1 MIYHIIYNNK
11 CQIITYNKVISHCIT
26 KLCVSI
32 DIASLILNY
41 TLVPFISAIAVSIL
55 ALKIYNLLKNK
66 KFNKYNIETKITS
79 LESQIKDQ
87 INKTN
92 LISEQFR
99 VLYDRTNKTNE
110 KLADIHGLIKLLDEN
125 IISNNNKIRSQ
136 NSVISPFQ
144 NYVSN
149 PKIET
154 SLPSHDITSQ
164 DSIKS
169 VDQEADRQNSTI
181 EYILKKLEDKSLT
194 TREIQKVIG
203 RTREHTSRLMKK
215 LFEEKLVDRDMSTKP
230 FRYTIRVEGRKLLS
244 KHSVSKSHSHPD
256 LPNNVNPLND
266 LIEKL

>member
-1 MIYHIIYNNK
+1 M
-11 CQIITYNKVISHCIT
+11 
-26 KLCVSI
+26 
-32 DIASLILNY
+32 
-41 TLVPFISAIAVSIL
+41 
-55 ALKIYNLLKNK
+55 
-66 KFNKYNIETKITS
+66 ETKITY
-79 LESQIKDQ
+79 LESQIRDQ

-110 KLADIHGLIKLLDEN
+110 KLTHIQGLIKLLDEN
-125 IISNNNKIRSQ
+125 IISNNNKIKSQ
-136 NSVISPFQ
+136 NYVISPFQ

-169 VDQEADRQNSTI
+169 VDQEEDRQNRTI

-230 FRYTIRVEGRKLLS
+230 FRYAITVEGRKLLS
-244 KHSVSKSHSHPD
+244 KHSSSKKSFS
-256 LPNNVNPLND
+256 L
-266 LIEKL
+266 

>member
-1 MIYHIIYNNK
+1 M
-11 CQIITYNKVISHCIT
+11 
-26 KLCVSI
+26 SI

-41 TLVPFISAIAVSIL
+41 TLIPFVLAIALSIL
-55 ALKIYNLLKNK
+55 ALEIYKQLKNK
-66 KFNKYNIETKITS
+66 KFKKYNIETKIS
-79 LESQIKDQ
+79 QLESQIKDQ

-110 KLADIHGLIKLLDEN
+110 KLSDIQSLIRLLDEN
-125 IISNNNKIRSQ
+125 IISNNKIKSQ
-136 NSVISPFQ
+136 NSVISPFK

-154 SLPSHDITSQ
+154 SPPNHDIPSQ

-169 VDQEADRQNSTI
+169 VDQEEDRQNSTI

-194 TREIQKVIG
+194 TREVQRVVG

-230 FRYTIRVEGRKLLS
+230 FRYNITVEGRKRLS

-256 LPNNVNPLND
+256 LPGNVNPLND
-266 LIEKL
+266 LIEK